1 MTKRKAVTISITHAE
16 FEAISRAFAEYI
28 DKINSG
34 ANDDYIDCAIE
45 DGEHFSSFE
54 QKYWR
59 AVQAQRIREEV
70 KRLTKKIRERA
81 REEMR
86 CQNDK

>member
-16 FEAISRAFAEYI
+16 FDAISRGFDEYI

-45 DGEHFSSFE
+45 DGEHFSSFKE
-54 QKYWR
+54 KYWR
-59 AVQAQRIREEV
+59 AVRAQRNRRHRARIRE
-70 KRLTKKIRERA
+70 LTKEAMTYAKS
-81 REEMR
+81 
-86 CQNDK
+86 KG

>member
-16 FEAISRAFAEYI
+16 FDAIKNAFGEYFNNGEST
-28 DKINSG
+28 DEEY
-34 ANDDYIDCAIE
+34 ANYANE
-45 DGEHFSSFE
+45 DAKHLISFE